1 MWPMRPPEWR
11 WGSSQSA
18 KQLLLLGAGAPW
30 GWGQQGTQ
38 SWGLRLS
45 PHRLPGPPSLC
56 TVQTCLE
63 LLPVAFALVSE
74 LQLCKSQPFLCPTT
88 MASAPQTLGQHILLW
103 GAVSPLFIHLLLLGR
118 LPQAAGRAQQETSTL
133 RFCKRHV
140 GPCWSPLQ
148 PRARAGGSRSW
159 RKMVPTPGCSPALRT
174 GAFWSSAP
182 SPRVA
187 LSRLTLYLGPAAA
200 GPSLL
205 FPRLSHCL
213 AGGHGGHQSQLCV
226 SVFHP
231 ASRAAVR
238 GCSACW
244 ALYIL

>member
-1 MWPMRPPEWR
+1 MALGKLSISKAASALGG
-11 WGSSQSA
+11 WGSVG
-18 KQLLLLGAGAPW
+18 LGAAGDTELGAASVTPQAAW
-30 GWGQQGTQ
+30 APQPVH
-38 SWGLRLS
+38 SAD
-45 PHRLPGPPSLC
+45 
-56 TVQTCLE
+56 
-63 LLPVAFALVSE
+63 LPVAFALVSE